1 MRPSRIRCRPDSK
14 AQKTLKAGSW
24 RPPPEVDLP
33 APAQLAPMAAGLPV
47 AGPQMLARHLA
58 SGAFAMTDTRQ
69 MQQMERVL
77 EEEGRR
83 NVKRIELIPRHPL
96 FHAFFD
102 IDAHTFE
109 GMGVGR
115 LYGLEID
122 GRLAAIGGLSYRV
135 ERTPDYNPGGSIGRA
150 ALKPHL
156 ANLLYI
162 NALAYGLVQPSALG
176 GRYLDKVEP

>member
-1 MRPSRIRCRPDSK
+1 MRNEALADSLPTRLEGTED
-14 AQKTLKAGSW
+14 ALKAGSW

-58 SGAFAMTDTRQ
+58 SGAFAMRDTRQ

-150 ALKPHL
+150 PWAVVIWTRLSPER
-156 ANLLYI
+156 N
-162 NALAYGLVQPSALG
+162 
-176 GRYLDKVEP
+176 

>member
-1 MRPSRIRCRPDSK
+1 MQRNPHSPLAITFAVS
-14 AQKTLKAGSW
+14 TLSH
-24 RPPPEVDLP
+24 L
-33 APAQLAPMAAGLPV
+33 
-47 AGPQMLARHLA
+47 LARHLA

-83 NVKRIELIPRHPL
+83 DPL

-115 LYGLEID
+115 LSGLEID

-176 GRYLDKVEP
+176 GRYLDKAEP

>member
-1 MRPSRIRCRPDSK
+1 MQRNPHSPLAITFAVS
-14 AQKTLKAGSW
+14 TLSH
-24 RPPPEVDLP
+24 L
-33 APAQLAPMAAGLPV
+33 
-47 AGPQMLARHLA
+47 LARHLA

-83 NVKRIELIPRHPL
+83 NVKRIELIPRDPL

-135 ERTPDYNPGGSIGRA
+135 ERTPDYNPGGSIGRE

-176 GRYLDKVEP
+176 GRYLDKAEP